1 LNGGRAGGV
10 GVLAFYRAV
19 TGVAGPL
26 LRLYLRRRVARG
38 KEDPLRLAERR
49 GIASAPR
56 PDGPLVWVHAA
67 SVGEAQSVLSLV
79 GRLLERRG
87 DVSVLVTSGTVTSA
101 SLLGRRLPGR
111 ALHQYAPVDLT
122 GWVRRF
128 LAHWRPQLALFVE
141 SELWPNLICETAANG
156 CPMVLVNGRMSAR
169 SFARWKRNPATAR
182 ALLGRFA
189 LCLGQTMQDRDRFA
203 ALGAPRTDYVGNLK
217 YSAAP
222 LPVDVADLA
231 QLQGV
236 VASRPLWLAASTH
249 PGEEEIAA
257 AVHETLA
264 GNFPDVLTIIVPRHP
279 NRGDEIEAMLAA
291 RGLAVC
297 RRSTG
302 RLPGPDDAVYLA
314 DTLGELGLFY
324 RLAEIA
330 FIGGSTGTLGGH
342 NPLEAAQLS
351 CAILY
356 GPDMAN
362 FRTVAADLE
371 AAEAAL
377 PVADATALAA
387 AVTHLLGH
395 AAARERLANGARKV
409 NAANA
414 AALDNVVAALAPFID
429 ALPAQQG
436 D

>member
-1 LNGGRAGGV
+1 MGA
-10 GVLAFYRAV
+10 LAIYRAV
-19 TGVAGPL
+19 TGLAGPL
-26 LRLYLRRRVARG
+26 VRLYLRRRVARG
-38 KEDPLRLAERR
+38 KEDPSRLPERR

-79 GRLLERRG
+79 GRLLDMRG
-87 DVSVLVTSGTVTSA
+87 DVTVLVTSGTVTSA
-101 SLLGRRLPGR
+101 SLMGRRLPGR

-141 SELWPNLICETAANG
+141 SELWPNLICETAARG

-169 SFARWKRNPATAR
+169 SFARWMRVPAAAS

-189 LCLGQTMQDRDRFA
+189 LCLGQTAQDRDRFA
-203 ALGAPRTDYVGNLK
+203 ALGAPRVDYVGNLK

-222 LPVDVADLA
+222 LPADAAELA
-231 QLQGV
+231 QLQSVLAG
-236 VASRPLWLAASTH
+236 RPLWLAASTH
-249 PGEEEIAA
+249 PGEEELAA
-257 AVHETLA
+257 AAHERLAETL
-264 GNFPDVLTIIVPRHP
+264 PRVLTIIVPRHP
-279 NRGDEIEAMLAA
+279 SRGDEIEAMLTA
-291 RGLAVC
+291 RGLSVC

-302 RLPGPDDAVYLA
+302 SLPGPDSRVYLA

-324 RLAEIA
+324 RLADIA

-351 CAILY
+351 CAVLY
-356 GPDMAN
+356 GPDMTN
-362 FRTVAADLE
+362 FRNVAADLE

-377 PVADATALAA
+377 PVADAEALAA
-387 AVTHLLGH
+387 AVARLLGDP
-395 AAARERLANGARKV
+395 AARERLANGARKV
-409 NAANA
+409 TAANA

-429 ALPAQQG
+429 ALPAAPG

>member
-1 LNGGRAGGV
+1 MGA
-10 GVLAFYRAV
+10 LAIYRAV

-26 LRLYLRRRVARG
+26 VRLYLRRRVARG
-38 KEDPLRLAERR
+38 KEDPSRLPERR

-56 PDGPLVWVHAA
+56 PDGPLLWVHAA

-79 GRLLERRG
+79 GRLLDMRG
-87 DVSVLVTSGTVTSA
+87 DVTVLVTSGTVTSA
-101 SLLGRRLPGR
+101 SLMGRRLPER
-111 ALHQYAPVDLT
+111 ALHQYAPADLT

-141 SELWPNLICETAANG
+141 SELWPNLIRETAASG

-169 SFARWKRNPATAR
+169 SFARWTRAPAAAR

-189 LCLGQTMQDRDRFA
+189 LCLGQTALDRDRFA
-203 ALGAPRTDYVGNLK
+203 ALGAAQADYVGNLK

-222 LPVDVADLA
+222 LPVNEADLA
-231 QLQGV
+231 QLRTALAG
-236 VASRPLWLAASTH
+236 RPLWLAASTH
-249 PGEEEIAA
+249 PGEEELAA
-257 AVHETLA
+257 AAHERLA
-264 GNFPDVLTIIVPRHP
+264 GSRADVLTIIVPRHP
-279 NRGDEIEAMLAA
+279 SRGDEIEATLAV
-291 RGLAVC
+291 RGLNVC

-302 RLPGPDDAVYLA
+302 RLPGPDSHVYLA

-330 FIGGSTGTLGGH
+330 FIGGSMGTLGGH

-371 AAEAAL
+371 AAEATL
-377 PVADATALAA
+377 PVADAAALAA
-387 AVTHLLGH
+387 AVARLLDDP
-395 AAARERLANGARKV
+395 ATRERLANAARKV
-409 NAANA
+409 TTANA
-414 AALDNVVAALAPFID
+414 AALDNVVAALAPFLD
-429 ALPAQQG
+429 ALPAAQG

>member
-1 LNGGRAGGV
+1 
-10 GVLAFYRAV
+10 
-19 TGVAGPL
+19 
-26 LRLYLRRRVARG
+26 VARG
-38 KEDPLRLAERR
+38 KEDPSRLEERR
-49 GIASAPR
+49 GIASALR
-56 PDGPLVWVHAA
+56 PDGPLVWLHAA

-79 GRLLERRG
+79 GRLIDMRG
-87 DVSVLVTSGTVTSA
+87 DVTVLVTSGTVTSA
-101 SLLGRRLPGR
+101 NLMGRRLPDR
-111 ALHQYAPVDLT
+111 AVHQYAPADLT

-141 SELWPNLICETAANG
+141 SELWPNLIGETAAQG

-169 SFARWKRNPATAR
+169 SFARWTRAPAAAR
-182 ALLGRFA
+182 ELLGRFA
-189 LCLGQTMQDRDRFA
+189 LCLGQTAQDRDRFS
-203 ALGAPRTDYVGNLK
+203 ALGAPRADYVGNLK

-222 LPVDVADLA
+222 LPANAAELM

-236 VASRPLWLAASTH
+236 VAARPLWLAASTH
-249 PGEEEIAA
+249 PGEEELVAA
-257 AVHETLA
+257 AHEELA
-264 GNFPDVLTIIVPRHP
+264 ASLPDVLTIIVPRHP
-279 NRGDEIEAMLAA
+279 GRGDEIEAMLAA
-291 RGLAVC
+291 RGLTVC

-302 RLPGPDDAVYLA
+302 RLPGPDDAIYLA
-314 DTLGELGLFY
+314 DTLGELGLVY
-324 RLAEIA
+324 SLADIA

-362 FRTVAADLE
+362 FRTVAANLE

-377 PVADATALAA
+377 PVADAAALAA
-387 AVTHLLGH
+387 AVARLLGDP
-395 AAARERLANGARKV
+395 AARERLANGARKV
-409 NAANA
+409 NEANA

-429 ALPAQQG
+429 ALPARQG